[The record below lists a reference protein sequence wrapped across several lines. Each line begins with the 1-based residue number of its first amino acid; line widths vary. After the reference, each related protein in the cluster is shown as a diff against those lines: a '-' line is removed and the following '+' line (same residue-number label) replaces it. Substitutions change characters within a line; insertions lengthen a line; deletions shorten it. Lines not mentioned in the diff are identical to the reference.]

1 MLLFGELSSLFLA
14 MNAGEPVG
22 EGEDCDRPAA
32 RRAPAQLLVVDDDPD
47 VRESLADILQYEG
60 YRVLTASN
68 GKEALEH
75 LRGPSRPD
83 LILLD
88 LMMPILNGWAVR
100 EELLR
105 DPELSAIP
113 VVLLSGILD
122 LDQQAQS
129 LNVAGF
135 MVKPIE
141 VNRLLEV
148 VRRVCA

>member
-1 MLLFGELSSLFLA
+1 
-14 MNAGEPVG
+14 MNAGEPFGQG
-22 EGEDCDRPAA
+22 EESDRPA
-32 RRAPAQLLVVDDDPD
+32 RRRVPAQLLVVEDDPD
-47 VRESLADILQYEG
+47 VRETLADILQYEG

-75 LRGPSRPD
+75 LRGASRPD

-88 LMMPILNGWAVR
+88 LMMPVLNGWAVR

-113 VVLLSGILD
+113 VVLLSGVLD
-122 LDQQAQS
+122 LDQQARS

-148 VRRVCA
+148 VRRVCT